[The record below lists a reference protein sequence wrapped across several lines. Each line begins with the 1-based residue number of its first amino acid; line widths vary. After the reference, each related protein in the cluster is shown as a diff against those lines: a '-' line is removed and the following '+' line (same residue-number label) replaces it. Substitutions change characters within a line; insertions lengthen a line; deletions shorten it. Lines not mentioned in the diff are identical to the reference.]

1 MLRPLILP
9 NFLTIPMHR
18 HADGYQPPGA
28 ELCPDAPCRRVPME
42 LSKESKPLLFLGL
55 PLPIALGV
63 VFVIAAW
70 LGIYIALA
78 QLDEISASLTQIQ
91 ANQQVAIALQQ
102 RLQAQR
108 NAQVIERQAGSR

>member
-1 MLRPLILP
+1 
-9 NFLTIPMHR
+9 
-18 HADGYQPPGA
+18 
-28 ELCPDAPCRRVPME
+28 ME
-42 LSKESKPLLFLGL
+42 LSKESQPCLILGLPL

-70 LGIYIALA
+70 LGICIALA
-78 QLDEISASLTQIQ
+78 QLDEISESLRQIQ

>member
-1 MLRPLILP
+1 
-9 NFLTIPMHR
+9 
-18 HADGYQPPGA
+18 
-28 ELCPDAPCRRVPME
+28 ME
-42 LSKESKPLLFLGL
+42 SLQESKPLLFLGL

-91 ANQQVAIALQQ
+91 ANQQVAIALQKS
-102 RLQAQR
+102 LEAE
-108 NAQVIERQAGSR
+108 AIERRAGVR

>member
-1 MLRPLILP
+1 
-9 NFLTIPMHR
+9 
-18 HADGYQPPGA
+18 
-28 ELCPDAPCRRVPME
+28 ME
-42 LSKESKPLLFLGL
+42 NLQESKPLLFLGL

-70 LGIYIALA
+70 LGICIALA
-78 QLDEISASLTQIQ
+78 QLDEISESLRQIQ

>member
-1 MLRPLILP
+1 
-9 NFLTIPMHR
+9 
-18 HADGYQPPGA
+18 
-28 ELCPDAPCRRVPME
+28 ME
-42 LSKESKPLLFLGL
+42 LSKESQPCLILGL
-55 PLPIALGV
+55 PLPVALCV

-70 LGIYIALA
+70 LGISIALA
-78 QLDEISASLTQIQ
+78 QLDEISESLRQIQ

>member
-1 MLRPLILP
+1 
-9 NFLTIPMHR
+9 
-18 HADGYQPPGA
+18 
-28 ELCPDAPCRRVPME
+28 ME
-42 LSKESKPLLFLGL
+42 QSKEPKPLLFLGL
-55 PLPIALGV
+55 PLPIALGA

-70 LGIYIALA
+70 LGICIALA
-78 QLDEISASLTQIQ
+78 QLDEISASLRQIQ